1 MSLFAC
7 ISFAESHENQKKR
20 EDINLVP
27 LCARVMAANHRFPGK
42 TTYDGPRFA
51 FFQETQQSSSFLRL
65 FFPVYTSALSAA
77 SGAQHYA
84 MRITKSQF
92 TGLDA
97 YKYSGI
103 DKSVV
108 SKYILGPFWAWLVTL
123 FPKNIA
129 PNTITFI
136 GLCFVFTNV
145 GTLLFF
151 DPMYQGAALPTWV
164 YLSFAFGL
172 FAYQSMDAIDGKQ
185 ARRTGMASALGEMFD
200 HGCGGYHVLVLRM
213 SRRRSYITLRC
224 YQYHCMYIP
233 QLLRQWLYKTSKRC
247 RR

>member
-1 MSLFAC
+1 MC
-7 ISFAESHENQKKR
+7 PRHGRQPQISRKD
-20 EDINLVP
+20 DIRRTPFCVFFEKPDNLCHFYV
-27 LCARVMAANHRFPGK
+27 
-42 TTYDGPRFA
+42 
-51 FFQETQQSSSFLRL
+51 FFFS
-65 FFPVYTSALSAA
+65 VYTSALSAA

-108 SKYILGPFWAWLVTL
+108 SKYILGPFWVWLVTL

-151 DPMYQGAALPTWV
+151 DPMYQGAALPSWV
-164 YLSFAFGL
+164 YLSFGFGL

-200 HGCGGYHVLVLRM
+200 HGCGGYHVLALRVC
-213 SRRRSYITLRC
+213 RHRSYIRRRC
-224 YQYHCMYIP
+224 YQYHCMCTPRLI
-233 QLLRQWLYKTSKRC
+233 RQWLFKIFERC